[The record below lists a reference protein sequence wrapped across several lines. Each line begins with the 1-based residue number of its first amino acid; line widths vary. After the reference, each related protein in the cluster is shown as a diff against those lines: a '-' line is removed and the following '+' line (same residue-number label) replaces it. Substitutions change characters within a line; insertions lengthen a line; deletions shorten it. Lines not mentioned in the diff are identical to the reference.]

1 MTNPDALPPLVAER
15 ITCALS
21 QWRGDAGCCQ
31 WCNATITA
39 ARRRTWC
46 SDVCG
51 RAWQREHI
59 WRFARATAKRRAKY
73 RCLTLGDLVRASLTD
88 ELPGTFP
95 IGFDGVPRRRLVEL
109 PTDDAIDLGL
119 RPRRRTRVAVVDEER
134 DRQFVSRPGAGPLL
148 AEQRLVLDARDLATL
163 LHSDAGTRRFQ
174 RHDLYLDSG
183 ALSVRHLDV
192 KQVRF
197 RPAIVL
203 ADAKPRMEHLACH
216 ALAFPIEQLG
226 PIEQPGDF
234 AQRLTF

>member
-73 RCLTLGDLVRASLTD
+73 RCTRKGCSAARRDCEVNHRAPRNGGGYGPGCHHHQHPDDNGTGGLEVLCRAHHAELTAQQATERAAA
-88 ELPGTFP
+88 
-95 IGFDGVPRRRLVEL
+95 RRAAKA
-109 PTDDAIDLGL
+109 T
-119 RPRRRTRVAVVDEER
+119 
-134 DRQFVSRPGAGPLL
+134 
-148 AEQRLVLDARDLATL
+148 AETTL
-163 LHSDAGTRRFQ
+163 
-174 RHDLYLDSG
+174 
-183 ALSVRHLDV
+183 
-192 KQVRF
+192 
-197 RPAIVL
+197 
-203 ADAKPRMEHLACH
+203 
-216 ALAFPIEQLG
+216 
-226 PIEQPGDF
+226 
-234 AQRLTF
+234 